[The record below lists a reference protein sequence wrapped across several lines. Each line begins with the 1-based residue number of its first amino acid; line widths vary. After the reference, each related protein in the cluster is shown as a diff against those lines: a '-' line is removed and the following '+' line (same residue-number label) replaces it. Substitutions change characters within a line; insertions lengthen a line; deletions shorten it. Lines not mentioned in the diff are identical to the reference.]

1 MKKYPTVLTIA
12 GSDSI
17 GGAGIQADIKTC
29 CAMGVYAM
37 SVITA
42 VTAQNT
48 NGVDSFQTISP
59 DIIKAQISTVIDD
72 VMPDAVKIG
81 MLPNAET
88 INIVADAIKKYKLR
102 NIVIDPVM
110 VATSG
115 DKLSDGKNETFD
127 ALCTALLPLA
137 DIITPN
143 IAEAEKLWGNKI
155 SDYSLF
161 QLAANE
167 ILNKYCCK
175 SILLKGGHIE
185 DDRSTDHFIS
195 NDDKILSLNT
205 PMPLILK
212 AKRVDTQNTHGTG
225 CSLSSAIAC
234 GLAKNYDII
243 KSLHYAKEFISKA
256 IEAGADFSFGHGHG
270 PINHIYKTLNQ

>member
-29 CAMGVYAM
+29 CAMGVYTM

-59 DIIKAQISTVIDD
+59 DIIKAQIATVIDD

-102 NIVIDPVM
+102 NIVLDPVM

-115 DKLSDGKNETFD
+115 DKLSDGKNETFHT
-127 ALCTALLPLA
+127 LCTTLLPLA

-143 IAEAEKLWGNKI
+143 IAEAEKLWGKEI
-155 SDYSLF
+155 TDYSMFELS
-161 QLAANE
+161 AKE
-167 ILNKYCCK
+167 IINKYGCK
-175 SILLKGGHIE
+175 SILLKGGHI
-185 DDRSTDHFIS
+185 DDSESTDCFIS
-195 NDDKILSLNT
+195 NDDKILSLNAH
-205 PMPLILK
+205 MPLILK
-212 AKRVDTQNTHGTG
+212 SKRVDTQNTHGTG

-234 GLAKNYDII
+234 GLAKKYDII
-243 KSLHYAKEFISKA
+243 KSLHDAKEFISKA
-256 IEAGADFSFGHGHG
+256 IESGADFSFGHGHG
-270 PINHIYKTLNQ
+270 PINHLYKTINL